1 MSTRRETLLFV
12 LLAMLWGTSFVAI
25 KAGLEDLPPVLFAAI
40 RYDLAGV
47 LMLAYAAVATDDWLP
62 RSRADWVAV
71 AISAT
76 LVIALYN
83 AFLFVGEQDVTSAV
97 AAILIAT
104 NPILATAFSR
114 ALLPNE
120 RLSTVGTAGLVL
132 GFVGVVLVTRP
143 DVTGGLSAEL
153 VASGFVLLAALSIA
167 LGSVLLQ
174 RVDSGLGTE
183 GLVAWSNGVGAVLL
197 HAISRALPNE
207 SLGGMT
213 LTAESVV
220 AIVYLA
226 VFASVIGYFVY
237 FRLLDRLGA
246 IQINLV
252 SYATPVFAAVTGWL
266 LLEETID
273 ATTVTGFLVVLVG
286 FLLLKRD
293 AIREELA
300 ALR

>member
-1 MSTRRETLLFV
+1 MSTRRETFLFV

-25 KAGLEDLPPVLFAAI
+25 KAGLEDLPPVLFAAV

-47 LMLAYAAVATDDWLP
+47 LMLAYAAATTDDWLP
-62 RSRADWVAV
+62 RSRADWIAV

-83 AFLFVGEQDVTSAV
+83 AFLFVGERDVTSAV

-114 ALLPNE
+114 ALLPDE
-120 RLSTVGTAGLVL
+120 RLSTVGTVGLLL
-132 GFVGVVLVTRP
+132 GFVGVGLVTRP

-197 HAISRALPNE
+197 HAISGALPNE
-207 SLGGMT
+207 SLGGLT

-237 FRLLDRLGA
+237 FRLLGRLGA

-293 AIREELA
+293 AIREELT

>member
-62 RSRADWVAV
+62 RSRADWIAV

-207 SLGGMT
+207 SLDGMT
-213 LTAESVV
+213 LTTESVV

-237 FRLLDRLGA
+237 FRLLGRLGA

>member
-62 RSRADWVAV
+62 RSRADWIAV

-213 LTAESVV
+213 LTAESVI

>member
-62 RSRADWVAV
+62 RSQADWVAV